1 MIKNEILVLT
11 CFQPICWWLISG
23 TRNNQWFWKMANS
36 NEKII
41 TQMHK
46 FGFLVF
52 RRIRIIC
59 VISDKNVNCRTNHQF
74 TGYNLD
80 SVYVCSGI
88 KFYSQ
93 FLENIIKINFFEC
106 PLSLAFVTLT
116 LQKIKKNLVYRN
128 YLWISTIFISRPTS
142 GTRPWIQ

>member
-1 MIKNEILVLT
+1 
-11 CFQPICWWLISG
+11 
-23 TRNNQWFWKMANS
+23 
-36 NEKII
+36 
-41 TQMHK
+41 MHK

-59 VISDKNVNCRTNHQF
+59 IISDKNVNCRTNHQF

-106 PLSLAFVTLT
+106 PLSLTFVTLT
-116 LQKIKKNLVYRN
+116 LQKIKKNLVKELPVDKYN
-128 YLWISTIFISRPTS
+128 IYQSPNLWNLVQDSVNHWQDFHHLHL
-142 GTRPWIQ
+142 IQRQSDKAQF